1 MRKSGHAGF
10 SLIELMVALV
20 AGLIVIGAVL
30 SFVVTTVRSNTQT
43 TQATRV
49 MQELRTSMG
58 LISRELRRA
67 GYNQNA
73 IDSVGTNSTST
84 VFATITTNLADDCV
98 VVAYDRGG
106 APGAIDTGE
115 SRGFR
120 RIVRDGVGLLQAS
133 LESTAAS
140 CSGGQWV
147 DLTDPRTLNVTAFA
161 AVPTSTTV
169 AVSGA
174 DVAVRDVQVTL
185 RGQSLGVDP
194 IAREIRNRIRVRADC
209 VDFAGACPAP

>member
-84 VFATITTNLADDCV
+84 VFTAITTNLADDCI

-106 APGAIDTGE
+106 TPGSVDVGE

-120 RIVRDGVGLLQAS
+120 RIVRNGVGLLQAS
-133 LESTAAS
+133 LESSAAS
-140 CSGGQWV
+140 CASGSWV
-147 DLTDPRTLNVTAFA
+147 DLTDPQTLNITAFSA
-161 AVPTSTTV
+161 IPTNTTV
-169 AVSGA
+169 AVTGA
-174 DVAVRDVQVTL
+174 DLAVRNVQLTL
-185 RGQSLGVDP
+185 RGESLGPNP
-194 IAREIRNRIRVRADC
+194 IAREISNRIRVRADC
-209 VDFAGACPAP
+209 VDFAGTCPAP